1 MTFRGQDI
9 KGGDIGVD
17 LSPNKMKTSV
27 TNRSVSTT
35 GIYHLPFTC
44 FKWLCCYVS
53 RTGMH
58 IPSNDGIR
66 PTVIDKI

>member
-9 KGGDIGVD
+9 KGGNIDVD
-17 LSPNKMKTSV
+17 LSPNKMKTS
-27 TNRSVSTT
+27 

-58 IPSNDGIR
+58 IPFNDGIR
-66 PTVIDKI
+66 PIVIDKI